1 VVAVPPAVR
10 RMRVIAWL
18 AVAGAVPLTAG
29 VILWV
34 TGTAMGLASRS
45 GWSGLAVAGEFLV
58 LAGLLC
64 GLGLMIMAAL
74 WQRQLPRGPAATAAG
89 PPAYSGPSLMP
100 LASPEQQAYRA
111 ELPSAAAYPQPGVA
125 YPQPDRT
132 MPAYPQPDGPVPAY
146 RLPHGSTQAYPE
158 PDGAMPS
165 YRQPSV
171 AYPQPDGAM
180 SSYPQ
185 PPAPWPGPVLDAWPP
200 PPAQGQPR

>member
-1 VVAVPPAVR
+1 MVAVPPTVR
-10 RMRVIAWL
+10 RIRVIAWL

-29 VILWV
+29 VVLWV

-45 GWSGLAVAGEFLV
+45 GWSGLGVAGEFLM

-74 WQRQLPRGPAATAAG
+74 WQRQLPRGPAATDAG

-111 ELPSAAAYPQPGVA
+111 ELPSAPA
-125 YPQPDRT
+125 YPQPD
-132 MPAYPQPDGPVPAY
+132 AGYPEPDGPVPAY
-146 RLPHGSTQAYPE
+146 RLPHGSTPAYP
-158 PDGAMPS
+158 PDGTMPS
-165 YRQPSV
+165 YPQPGV

-180 SSYPQ
+180 PSYPQ
-185 PPAPWPGPVLDAWPP
+185 PPAPWPGPVPDAWPP